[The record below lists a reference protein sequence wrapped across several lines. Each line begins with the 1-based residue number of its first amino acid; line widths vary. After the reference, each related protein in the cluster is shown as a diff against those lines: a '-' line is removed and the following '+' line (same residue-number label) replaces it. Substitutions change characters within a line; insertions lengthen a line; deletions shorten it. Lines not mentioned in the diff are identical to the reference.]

1 MNYKIVGAT
10 ASLGQIE
17 VAYFEGEKQYGVY
30 AIDVP
35 VVEGA
40 FLTGDALHA
49 EIMHRAPTWAPE
61 RERSVAAAVG
71 FDKIQSLVQAF
82 EPNGSV
88 APLSLEEQ
96 ANRAMWEEAEFEQ
109 RVAKVL
115 TKLKV
120 LSENPTEIKVAKL

>member
-1 MNYKIVGAT
+1 M
-10 ASLGQIE
+10 
-17 VAYFEGEKQYGVY
+17 
-30 AIDVP
+30 
-35 VVEGA
+35 
-40 FLTGDALHA
+40 
-49 EIMHRAPTWAPE
+49 
-61 RERSVAAAVG
+61 
-71 FDKIQSLVQAF
+71 QAF
-82 EPNGSV
+82 EPTASF

>member
-1 MNYKIVGAT
+1 MDYKIVGAT

-49 EIMHRAPTWAPE
+49 EIMHRAPMWAPE
-61 RERSVAAAVG
+61 R
-71 FDKIQSLVQAF
+71 
-82 EPNGSV
+82 
-88 APLSLEEQ
+88 
-96 ANRAMWEEAEFEQ
+96 
-109 RVAKVL
+109 
-115 TKLKV
+115 
-120 LSENPTEIKVAKL
+120 